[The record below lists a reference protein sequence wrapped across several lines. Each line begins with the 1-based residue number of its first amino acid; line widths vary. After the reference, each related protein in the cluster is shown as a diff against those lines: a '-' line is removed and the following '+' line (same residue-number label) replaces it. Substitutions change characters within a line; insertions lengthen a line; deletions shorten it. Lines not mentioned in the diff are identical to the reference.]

1 MATTALILGIVGIVF
16 SLFLAPLAI
25 LLGSLSLIFSI
36 IALAKHNKGTG
47 GLVLG
52 ILTVIFSSM
61 MIVSHYTE
69 KDSNG
74 INNIISTGRNS

>member
-25 LLGSLSLIFSI
+25 LLGFLSLIFSI

-61 MIVSHYTE
+61 LIVSHYTE